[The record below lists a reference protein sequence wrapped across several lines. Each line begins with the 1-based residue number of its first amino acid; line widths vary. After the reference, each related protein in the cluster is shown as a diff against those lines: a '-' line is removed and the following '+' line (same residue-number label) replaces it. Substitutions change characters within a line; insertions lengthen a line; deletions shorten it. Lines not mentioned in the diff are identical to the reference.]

1 LTGTRTRDSLILR
14 ITQGGDHLS
23 WEEFFAIYQP
33 FVFSVVKR
41 LGIRDQ
47 DASDIVQDVFV
58 TLVRALPQFEF
69 QSEKGRFRG
78 WLKTIVR
85 NSVIDWFR
93 RRGRSREVSLDALET
108 QKVFLDDDLE
118 WDAAYCTQVLRFAIE
133 RIKADSNS
141 VTWYCFEEHLLQGR
155 KAAEVGE
162 DCGLTA
168 GAVYANASRTLSRV
182 RRKCAAF
189 DSDLAVVGRP
199 ERASPRLSRDVSS

>member
-1 LTGTRTRDSLILR
+1 MSVTRDSLILR
-14 ITQGGDHLS
+14 ITQGGDALS

-85 NSVIDWFR
+85 NSAIDWFR
-93 RRGRSREVSLDALET
+93 RRGRSREVSLDFLQT
-108 QKVFLDDDLE
+108 QKVFLDDDVE
-118 WDAAYCTQVLRFAIE
+118 WDAAYCTQVLSFAMQ

-141 VTWYCFEEHLLQGR
+141 VTWYCFEEHILRGR
-155 KAAEVGE
+155 KATEVGK

-168 GAVYANASRTLSRV
+168 NAVYVNASRTLSRV

-189 DSDLAVVGRP
+189 DSDLAIVGQP
-199 ERASPRLSRDVSS
+199 ERASPSLSRDVSS